1 MAYDWL
7 KGVADEY
14 DTIVIGSGLGGLTG
28 ANVLAKAGHR
38 VLLLE
43 HHYQFGGLAT
53 WFTRKGGHI
62 FDISLHGFPSGMIK
76 SCRKYWTKEIAD
88 SIVQLRDIRFV
99 NPQMDVWTT
108 FTRDDYT
115 RVLVEQF
122 RIERPK
128 VEEFFA
134 YLRSMNYYDNNPET
148 TRELFNRFFPGRDDV
163 HRLLME
169 PIAYANGS
177 TLDDPA
183 ITYGIVFSNFM
194 GAGVYTF
201 RGGSDLLI
209 EKMVEEL
216 KRNGVECRKRVLVD
230 RILVEERDGR
240 KVAAGIV
247 AKNGRVIR
255 AKAILSNA
263 NIKNTIFRLAGEDA
277 FPPEFVEAARAVRI
291 NSSSCQV
298 YLGIR
303 KGESI
308 PHIGDL
314 VFTSDAPMFSSEEL
328 TDFHT
333 SSRTFSVY
341 YPDTRPGSD
350 RYTVVVSLNGRYP
363 DWSKLTESEYANH
376 KNRLIEESIVALER
390 FIPGVRTKIDWTEAA
405 TPRTIERYTTHLGG
419 TSFGTKFE
427 GLKVSMDLSDKLP
440 GLYHAGSV
448 GIIMSGWLG
457 TINYGV
463 ITANKIDKFLFAEKQ
478 RAAPV
483 AAASLTPANPLM
495 PSVTDLI
502 PHRPPF
508 LFVDEIVS
516 EGPDTLVA
524 RRTWRADEDF
534 YRGHYPGAPITPGV
548 LLCEA
553 VFQTGALFMAR
564 QAQAAGTGSASGVP
578 LLAKISDVRFRNPV
592 YPGDTITIEVK
603 RKEVLGGF
611 TMMSGTVK
619 AGEKRI
625 LTVEFAVAWK
635 TPEGSAPKAP

>member
-14 DTIVIGSGLGGLTG
+14 DVIVIGSGLGGLTG

-62 FDISLHGFPSGMIK
+62 FDISLHGFPVGMIK

-88 SIVQLRDIRFV
+88 SIVQLKDIRFV

-108 FTRDDYT
+108 FTREDYT
-115 RVLVEQF
+115 RVLVEKF
-122 RIERPK
+122 GLERAH
-128 VEEFFA
+128 VEAFYD
-134 YLRSMNYYDNNPET
+134 YLRGMNFYDDNRET
-148 TRELFNRFFPGRDDV
+148 TGQMLERFFPGRDDV
-163 HRLLME
+163 KRLLME

-209 EKMVEEL
+209 EKMTAEL
-216 KRNGVECRKRVLVD
+216 RRNGVELRKKVLVE

-240 KVAAGIV
+240 KVACGIV
-247 AKNGRVIR
+247 AQGGRVVR
-255 AKAILSNA
+255 ARAVLSNA
-263 NIKNTIFRLAGEDA
+263 NIKNTVFRLAGREN
-277 FPPEFVEAARAVRI
+277 FPAEYVAEAEAVRI

-314 VFTSDAPMFSSEEL
+314 VFTSANPHFDSREL
-328 TDFHT
+328 TAFDT
-333 SSRTFSVY
+333 TSRTFSVY
-341 YPDTRPGSD
+341 YPDTRPGSG
-350 RYTVVVSLNGRYP
+350 RYTVVVSLNSQYA
-363 DWSKLTESEYANH
+363 DWAKLSDEEYARE
-376 KNRLIEESIVALER
+376 KQRLIGESIAALEK
-390 FIPGVRTKIDWTEAA
+390 FIPDVRGKIDWTEAA
-405 TPRTIERYTTHLGG
+405 TPRTVEYYTTHLGG

-427 GLKVSMDLSDKLP
+427 GLKVSMELPDKLP

-463 ITANKIDKFLFAEKQ
+463 IVANKIDKALFE
-478 RAAPV
+478 
-483 AAASLTPANPLM
+483 
-495 PSVTDLI
+495 
-502 PHRPPF
+502 
-508 LFVDEIVS
+508 
-516 EGPDTLVA
+516 A
-524 RRTWRADEDF
+524 RRNLSEPR
-534 YRGHYPGAPITPGV
+534 V
-548 LLCEA
+548 
-553 VFQTGALFMAR
+553 
-564 QAQAAGTGSASGVP
+564 AS
-578 LLAKISDVRFRNPV
+578 
-592 YPGDTITIEVK
+592 
-603 RKEVLGGF
+603 
-611 TMMSGTVK
+611 SG
-619 AGEKRI
+619 
-625 LTVEFAVAWK
+625 
-635 TPEGSAPKAP
+635 

>member
-14 DTIVIGSGLGGLTG
+14 DVIVIGSGLGGLTG

-62 FDISLHGFPSGMIK
+62 FDISLHGFPIGMIK

-88 SIVQLRDIRFV
+88 AIVQLKDIRFV

-108 FTRDDYT
+108 FTREDYT
-115 RVLVEQF
+115 RVLVEKF
-122 RIERPK
+122 NLDRAHVER
-128 VEEFFA
+128 F
-134 YLRSMNYYDNNPET
+134 YDHLRSMNFYDNNPET
-148 TRELFNRFFPGRDDV
+148 TGEMLERFFPGRDDV
-163 HRLLME
+163 KRLLME

-201 RGGSDLLI
+201 RGGSDVLI
-209 EKMVEEL
+209 EKMVAEL
-216 KRNGVECRKRVLVD
+216 KRNGVELRKKVLVD
-230 RILVEERDGR
+230 RILVEERDGQ

-247 AKNGRVIR
+247 AGNGRVIR

-263 NIKNTIFRLAGEDA
+263 NIKNTIFRLAGESN
-277 FPPEFVEAARAVRI
+277 FPADYIGAAKAVRI

-314 VFTSDAPMFSSEEL
+314 VFTSENPRFSSHEL

-333 SSRTFSVY
+333 TSRTFSVY
-341 YPDTRPGSD
+341 YPETRPGSD
-350 RYTVVVSLNGRYP
+350 RYTVVVSLNGQYGDWEKLSEP
-363 DWSKLTESEYANH
+363 DYEREKQ
-376 KNRLIEESIVALER
+376 RLIDESLAALER
-390 FIPGVRTKIDWTEAA
+390 YIPGVRAKIDWMEAA
-405 TPRTIERYTTHLGG
+405 TPRTIERYTTHAGG

-427 GLKVSMDLSDKLP
+427 GLKVSMDLPEKLP
-440 GLYHAGSV
+440 GLFHAGSV

-463 ITANKIDKFLFAEKQ
+463 IVANKIDKALFAQK
-478 RAAPV
+478 R
-483 AAASLTPANPLM
+483 AAAS
-495 PSVTDLI
+495 
-502 PHRPPF
+502 
-508 LFVDEIVS
+508 
-516 EGPDTLVA
+516 
-524 RRTWRADEDF
+524 
-534 YRGHYPGAPITPGV
+534 
-548 LLCEA
+548 
-553 VFQTGALFMAR
+553 
-564 QAQAAGTGSASGVP
+564 AA
-578 LLAKISDVRFRNPV
+578 
-592 YPGDTITIEVK
+592 
-603 RKEVLGGF
+603 
-611 TMMSGTVK
+611 
-619 AGEKRI
+619 
-625 LTVEFAVAWK
+625 
-635 TPEGSAPKAP
+635 

>member
-14 DTIVIGSGLGGLTG
+14 DVIVIGSGLGGLTG

-62 FDISLHGFPSGMIK
+62 FDISLHGFPVGMIK

-88 SIVQLRDIRFV
+88 SIVQLKDIRFV

-122 RIERPK
+122 KLERSL
-128 VEEFFA
+128 VEKF
-134 YLRSMNYYDNNPET
+134 YDHLRSMNFYDNNTET
-148 TRELFNRFFPGRDDV
+148 TGEMFNRFFPGRDDV

-177 TLDDPA
+177 TLNDPA

-194 GAGVYTF
+194 GSGVYTF

-216 KRNGVECRKRVLVD
+216 KRNGVELRKKVLVE
-230 RILVEERDGR
+230 RLHIEERDGR
-240 KVAAGIV
+240 KVVAGIV
-247 AKNGRVIR
+247 AKGGRVIR
-255 AKAILSNA
+255 AKAVLSNA
-263 NIKNTIFRLAGEDA
+263 NIKNTIFRLAGEEN
-277 FPPEFVEAARAVRI
+277 FPQPFVEAAKAVRI

-303 KGESI
+303 KGDTI

-314 VFTSDAPMFSSEEL
+314 VFTSDAPKFSSEEL
-328 TDFHT
+328 TSLRT
-333 SSRTFSVY
+333 TSRTFSVY
-341 YPDTRPGSD
+341 YPETRPGSD
-350 RYTVVVSLNGRYP
+350 RYTVVASLNAQYA
-363 DWSKLTESEYANH
+363 DWQNLSEEDYEKH
-376 KNRLIEESIVALER
+376 KQRLIEEAITSLER
-390 FIPGVRTKIDWTEAA
+390 FVPGVRSKIDWTEAA
-405 TPRTIERYTTHLGG
+405 TPRTIERYTTHFGG

-427 GLKVSMDLSDKLP
+427 GLKISMELSDNLP

-463 ITANKIDKFLFAEKQ
+463 ITANKIDK
-478 RAAPV
+478 
-483 AAASLTPANPLM
+483 
-495 PSVTDLI
+495 
-502 PHRPPF
+502 
-508 LFVDEIVS
+508 
-516 EGPDTLVA
+516 
-524 RRTWRADEDF
+524 
-534 YRGHYPGAPITPGV
+534 
-548 LLCEA
+548 
-553 VFQTGALFMAR
+553 ALF
-564 QAQAAGTGSASGVP
+564 SG
-578 LLAKISDVRFRNPV
+578 K
-592 YPGDTITIEVK
+592 
-603 RKEVLGGF
+603 
-611 TMMSGTVK
+611 
-619 AGEKRI
+619 
-625 LTVEFAVAWK
+625 
-635 TPEGSAPKAP
+635 SAPNAA

>member
-14 DTIVIGSGLGGLTG
+14 DVIVIGSGLGGLTG
-28 ANVLAKAGHR
+28 ANCLAKAGHK

-62 FDISLHGFPSGMIK
+62 FDISLHGFPVGMIK

-88 SIVQLRDIRFV
+88 SIHQLKDIRFV

-108 FTRDDYT
+108 FTREDYT
-115 RVLVEQF
+115 RVLVEQMKLN
-122 RIERPK
+122 RAL
-128 VEEFFA
+128 VEQFYEH
-134 YLRSMNYYDNNPET
+134 LRSMNFYDNNPET
-148 TRELFNRFFPGRDDV
+148 TGEMLNRFFPGRSDV

-194 GAGVYTF
+194 GSGVYTF

-209 EKMVEEL
+209 KKMVAEL
-216 KRNGVECRKRVLVD
+216 KRNGVEVRKHVLVE
-230 RILVEERDGR
+230 RILVEEHNGR
-240 KVAAGIV
+240 KTACGIV
-247 AKNGRVIR
+247 AKGGRVIR

-263 NIKNTIFRLAGEDA
+263 NIKNTVLRLAGEEN
-277 FPPEFVEAARAVRI
+277 FPPEFVTAAKAVRI

-298 YLGIR
+298 YFGIR
-303 KGESI
+303 KGETI

-314 VFTSDAPMFSSEEL
+314 VFTSAAPEFSSQEL

-333 SSRTFSVY
+333 TSRTFSVY
-341 YPDTRPGSD
+341 YPDTRPGGD

-363 DWSKLTESEYANH
+363 DWQNLSEEEYARH
-376 KNRLIEESIVALER
+376 KQRLIDESLAALEK
-390 FIPGVRTKIDWTEAA
+390 FIPGVRDRIDWQEAA

-427 GLKVSMDLSDKLP
+427 GLKVSMELSDNLP

-463 ITANKIDKFLFAEKQ
+463 ITANKIDKQLFELRKNH
-478 RAAPV
+478 
-483 AAASLTPANPLM
+483 T
-495 PSVTDLI
+495 
-502 PHRPPF
+502 
-508 LFVDEIVS
+508 
-516 EGPDTLVA
+516 
-524 RRTWRADEDF
+524 RT
-534 YRGHYPGAPITPGV
+534 
-548 LLCEA
+548 
-553 VFQTGALFMAR
+553 
-564 QAQAAGTGSASGVP
+564 
-578 LLAKISDVRFRNPV
+578 
-592 YPGDTITIEVK
+592 
-603 RKEVLGGF
+603 
-611 TMMSGTVK
+611 
-619 AGEKRI
+619 
-625 LTVEFAVAWK
+625 
-635 TPEGSAPKAP
+635 